1 MIGYATITDGSFM
14 GDLTDNLYKL
24 FQWYSDLPVYWIVGS
39 IILFFLLLNLLV
51 KKI

>member
-1 MIGYATITDGSFM
+1 MIGYATIANGSFM

-24 FQWYSDLPVYWIVGS
+24 IQWFDDLPAYWIVGGVV
-39 IILFFLLLNLLV
+39 LFLLLLKIFV